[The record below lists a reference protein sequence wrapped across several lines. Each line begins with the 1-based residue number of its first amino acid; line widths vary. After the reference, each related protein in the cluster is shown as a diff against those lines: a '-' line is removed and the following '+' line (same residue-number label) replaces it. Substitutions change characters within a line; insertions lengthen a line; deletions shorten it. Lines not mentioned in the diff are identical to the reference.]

1 MFSKTNV
8 TLENCTLEFA
18 KEFATMAPLLG
29 ERPLKANHVAFLSHH
44 IKDGTFASPTWA
56 VVVDATTGT
65 RYRANGQH
73 SSTALAALTPE
84 EFTAAFPAGLLVTI
98 EEYNSDH
105 LDTDGFLIFNLF
117 DHPKSLRS
125 NTDVMGLHRAHHP
138 DLAEV
143 DVNLLVHLGNGLAF
157 FNATRDGGMELA
169 PRDRAMYYLDPSC
182 RQFAL
187 WAAPYHASRHAWL
200 FKKPGVVAEMY
211 NDIVVLDEPDAKRF
225 WELVLTES
233 HPDPEHET
241 RELSHTLREFTE
253 KQKTVPQTRFR
264 KEAAKYFRRF
274 RLGLAKAAAVTNDLP
289 FVPTES
295 TEQPSA

>member
-8 TLENCTLEFA
+8 TLDNCTLEFA

-29 ERPLKANHVAFLSHH
+29 ERPLKANHVAFLSQH
-44 IKDGTFASPTWA
+44 IKNGTFASPTWA
-56 VVVDATTGT
+56 VVVDAATGR

-73 SSTALAALTPE
+73 SSTALASLTPE
-84 EFTAAFPAGLLVTI
+84 EFSAAFPSGLLVTV
-98 EEYNSDH
+98 EEFTSQN
-105 LDTDGFLIFNLF
+105 LDQDGFLIFDLF

-125 NTDVMGLHRAHHP
+125 NTDIMGLHRAHHP

-157 FNATRDGGMELA
+157 FNGSREDGKELA
-169 PRDRAMYYLDPSC
+169 PRERAGYYLDPIC

-211 NDIVVLDEPDAKRF
+211 NDIVVVDETEAKRF

-233 HPDPEHET
+233 HPDADHET
-241 RELSHTLREFTE
+241 RELSYTLRELAQ
-253 KQKTVPQTRFR
+253 KQKTVPQARFR

-274 RLGLAKAAAVTNDLP
+274 RLSLSKANSVTNVLP